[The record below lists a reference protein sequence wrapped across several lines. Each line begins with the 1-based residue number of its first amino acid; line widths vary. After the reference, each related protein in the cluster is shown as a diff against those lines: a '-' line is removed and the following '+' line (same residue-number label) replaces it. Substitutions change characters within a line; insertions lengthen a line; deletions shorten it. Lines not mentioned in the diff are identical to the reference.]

1 MGSYDGG
8 RFAISL
14 AVTLKGSSHMTLL
27 SSLLQQLESPNLS
40 RDQSAELRCQL
51 AKGLEDAGDYEA
63 ARQVL
68 GEFWQYMGERPRVEG
83 LDQRT
88 AAEVLLRVGVLT
100 GWIGSK
106 QQIADAQETAKDFIS
121 ESVSTFESFNYGNK
135 ILEARVELALC
146 YWREGSY
153 DEARI
158 MLNDVLAELT
168 ANDELKAKAILRLAI
183 VERSSQRLNEALQ
196 ILIDNAEVFEGITNH
211 TLKGSYHN
219 NLANL
224 WEDIGKA
231 ERREDYTD
239 RAFVEYAAA
248 SYYFEQAEHKSYH
261 ANVENNL
268 GYLYFKSGKYKE
280 AHEHL
285 DRARRIVLS
294 LKDNYLLGQFEE
306 TRARVFLCEGRN
318 TEAEKTARAA
328 VELLEQSDQQ
338 DLLAEALI
346 AHGTALARLGFYSQS
361 YATLQHAIETAQ
373 QAGAL
378 GRAGEAALIL
388 IEELG
393 EHLNP
398 RKEKTSASRTLVEEV
413 RRYEY
418 DLIRRALEATRG
430 SVTRAAKMLGVT
442 HQRLIYI
449 IEKRHK
455 DLRSFRTPAKRRYK
469 SIIKPE

>member
-1 MGSYDGG
+1 MGGYDGG
-8 RFAISL
+8 RFAIRF

-27 SSLLQQLESPNLS
+27 SSLLQQLESTNLS
-40 RDQSAELRCQL
+40 LDQRAELRCQL

-68 GEFWQYMGERPRVEG
+68 SEFWKHMGERPSVEG

-121 ESVSTFESFNYGNK
+121 ESISTFESLNYRK
-135 ILEARVELALC
+135 VAEAQTELALC
-146 YWREGSY
+146 YWRSSDY
-153 DEARI
+153 DEARLI
-158 MLNDVLAELT
+158 LNEVLAKIRT
-168 ANDELKAKAILRLAI
+168 DDEVKAKALIRLAM
-183 VERSSQRLNEALQ
+183 VEYSENRMSEALQ
-196 ILIDNAEVFEGITNH
+196 ILVDNSEVFERITNH

-224 WEDIGKA
+224 WEQLGKSKN
-231 ERREDYTD
+231 REDYTD

-248 SYYFEQAEHKSYH
+248 SYHFEQAEHKSYL

-268 GYLYFKSGKYKE
+268 GYLYFKAGKYKE

-294 LKDNYLLGQFEE
+294 LKDKYTLGQFEE

-328 VELLEQSDQQ
+328 VELLEQSGQQ

-418 DLIRRALEATRG
+418 DLIRRALEASRG

-455 DLRSFRTPAKRRYK
+455 DLLALRTPAKRRHK
-469 SIIKPE
+469 SIIKIE

>member
-1 MGSYDGG
+1 
-8 RFAISL
+8 
-14 AVTLKGSSHMTLL
+14 MTLL
-27 SSLLQQLESPNLS
+27 TSLLQQLESTNLS
-40 RDQSAELRCQL
+40 SNQRAELRCQL

-68 GEFWQYMGERPRVEG
+68 GEFWQYMGERPKIKELERS
-83 LDQRT
+83 T

-106 QQIADAQETAKDFIS
+106 QQIEGAQEAAKDFIS
-121 ESVSTFESFNYGNK
+121 ESISIFESLSYGNK
-135 ILEARVELALC
+135 ILEAQVELALC

-158 MLNDVLAELT
+158 MLNGVLAELK
-168 ANDELKAKAILRLAI
+168 ANDELKAKALLRIAI
-183 VERSSQRLNEALQ
+183 EERSSHRLNEALQ
-196 ILIDNAEVFEGITNH
+196 ILIDNAETFEKITNH
-211 TLKGSYHN
+211 TLQGSYHN
-219 NLANL
+219 NLATL
-224 WEDIGKA
+224 WENLGESKN
-231 ERREDYTD
+231 REDYTD

-285 DRARRIVLS
+285 NRARRIVLS

-306 TRARVFLCEGRN
+306 TRARVFLSEGRN
-318 TEAEKTARAA
+318 AEAEKTARVS
-328 VELLEQSDQQ
+328 VELLEQSGQQ

-346 AHGTALARLGFYSQS
+346 THGRALARLGFYSQS

-378 GRAGEAALIL
+378 SRAGEAALIL

-393 EHLNP
+393 EHLSP
-398 RKEKTSASRTLVEEV
+398 RKEKTSASHTLVEEV
-413 RRYEY
+413 QRYEY
-418 DLIRRALEATRG
+418 ELIRQALDVSKG
-430 SVTRAAKMLGVT
+430 SVTGAARLLGVS

-449 IEKRHK
+449 INERHK
-455 DLRSFRTPAKRRYK
+455 DLLSIRSPAKRRLK
-469 SIIKPE
+469 SIIKK

>member
-1 MGSYDGG
+1 
-8 RFAISL
+8 
-14 AVTLKGSSHMTLL
+14 MTLL
-27 SSLLQQLESPNLS
+27 SSLLQQLENTNLS
-40 RDQSAELRCQL
+40 RDQRAELRCQL

-68 GEFWQYMGERPRVEG
+68 SEFWQRLGERPLVEG
-83 LDQRT
+83 LAPRT

-121 ESVSTFESFNYGNK
+121 ESISTFESFGYAK
-135 ILEARVELALC
+135 VAEAQTELALC
-146 YWREGSY
+146 YWRSSDY
-153 DEARI
+153 DEARLI
-158 MLNDVLAELT
+158 LNEVLAKITTE
-168 ANDELKAKAILRLAI
+168 DELKAKALIRLSM
-183 VERSSQRLNEALQ
+183 VEYSENRMSEALQ
-196 ILIDNAEVFEGITNH
+196 ILIDNTEVFEKITNQ

-248 SYYFEQAEHKSYH
+248 SYHFEQAEHKSYL

-268 GYLYFKSGKYKE
+268 GHLYFKVGKYKE

-294 LKDNYLLGQFEE
+294 LKDNYTLGQFEE
-306 TRARVFLCEGRN
+306 TRARVFLSEGRN
-318 TEAEKTARAA
+318 AEAEKTARAS
-328 VELLEQSDQQ
+328 VELLEQSDQH

-346 AHGTALARLGFYSQS
+346 THGMALARLGFYSQS

-378 GRAGEAALIL
+378 SRAGEAALIL
-388 IEELG
+388 IGELG
-393 EHLNP
+393 EHLSP
-398 RKEKTSASRTLVEEV
+398 RKEKTSASRTLIEEV

-418 DLIRRALEATRG
+418 DLIRQALDASKG

-455 DLRSFRTPAKRRYK
+455 DLRFVRTPAKRRHK
-469 SIIKPE
+469 SIIKPK